1 MAMIKLYL
9 ATYAKVLLL
18 MLFGFLVGWAV
29 SALPKRTRTR
39 VEEDDKEE
47 GNNYE

>member
-29 SALPKRTRTR
+29 SAFPKRTRTR
-39 VEEDDKEE
+39 VEEDQEE
-47 GNNYE
+47 GSNYE